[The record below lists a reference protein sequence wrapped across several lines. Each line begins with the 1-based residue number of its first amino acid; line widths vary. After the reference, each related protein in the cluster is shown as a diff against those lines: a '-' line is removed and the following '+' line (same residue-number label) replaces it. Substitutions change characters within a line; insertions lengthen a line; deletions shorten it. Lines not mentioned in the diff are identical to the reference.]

1 MEIAKLQ
8 NLSKKE
14 LVEHLNREREE
25 LRKMRF
31 KVHQGQLK
39 NLRQIRETK
48 KNIAELQTF
57 MHRDK

>member
-57 MHRDK
+57 MQRDK